1 MSSIPM
7 LTIKIEIDQ
16 IQCEN
21 IEIASISDLYPAL
34 ETFFQTYHFSDRV
47 TQQKIKER
55 ILASLQNN
63 PFFAQ
68 KSMNQF
74 EFKNNQ
80 SLFTQIKENIKSP
93 ILTAKE
99 SNYLLQTD
107 LKERNKTFHDNL
119 LNQEECQKYKST
131 TKLIENR
138 SNNKQYLAG
147 SAFLKN
153 DFFREKT
160 KNSINKVEEKS
171 KKLISKITN
180 VEKKGNS
187 EIMNRKLTSF
197 NKIFPKLNFSKNLK
211 TLKEI
216 QRITRNSGFFAEK
229 CINNLESS
237 NKNRENILPTENQV
251 SVYDK
256 NKKASSEKSI
266 VLKFK
271 GNKTDRNIKNDGFYP
286 NSELKRPLKSKNS
299 TNSNFDASNWM
310 EYTTGKQGSTQKGF
324 KSLMNVYR
332 EDGTNKP
339 ACVVNK
345 YESVETE
352 NQGFSTKKGFKSLM
366 NYREEFQDK
375 RIERYHN
382 DDYLKE
388 MSVQKKKIVRGGSQL
403 RTPCRNLEK
412 NVKTAEINQKGLKY
426 NFAGQIRDFPVEIFE
441 ENLLEIEYQKF
452 RKLNRGNSHLWNLF
466 CCFDEKKIGV
476 ISQNNLN
483 LLGVN
488 SEVLDG
494 FMPVITHI
502 FDSHD
507 KQDCDFEEFL
517 GLVFRYH
524 VNF

>member
-1 MSSIPM
+1 M

-21 IEIASISDLYPAL
+21 IEIALISDLYPAL
-34 ETFFQTYHFSDRV
+34 EMFFQTYDFSDRM

-63 PFFAQ
+63 PFFSQ

-74 EFKNNQ
+74 EFKKNQ

-93 ILTAKE
+93 ILAAKG
-99 SNYLLQTD
+99 SNYLPQTD
-107 LKERNKTFHDNL
+107 LKERNKNYHDNL

-147 SAFLKN
+147 TAFLKN
-153 DFFREKT
+153 DFFKEKT
-160 KNSINKVEEKS
+160 KYAINKVEEIS
-171 KKLISKITN
+171 KKLTSKITN

-211 TLKEI
+211 TLNEI

-229 CINNLESS
+229 SVNYLESS
-237 NKNRENILPTENQV
+237 NKNFENVLATEKQV
-251 SVYDK
+251 NGYDK
-256 NKKASSEKSI
+256 NIKALSDKNI
-266 VLKFK
+266 VLNSKE
-271 GNKTDRNIKNDGFYP
+271 NKTDIIVKNDGFYP
-286 NSELKRPLKSKNS
+286 ISELKRPLKSKNS
-299 TNSNFDASNWM
+299 INSNFDASKWM
-310 EYTTGKQGSTQKGF
+310 EYTAGKQGSTQKGF
-324 KSLMNVYR
+324 KSMMNVYR
-332 EDGTNKP
+332 EGVTNKP

-352 NQGFSTKKGFKSLM
+352 NHCFSTKKGFKSLM
-366 NYREEFQDK
+366 NHREEFQDQK
-375 RIERYHN
+375 IEGNHKN
-382 DDYLKE
+382 DYLKE
-388 MSVQKKKIVRGGSQL
+388 TTVQKKTIIRGGSQL
-403 RTPCRNLEK
+403 VTPCRNLEK
-412 NVKTAEINQKGLKY
+412 SVKTAEINQKGLKY
-426 NFAGQIRDFPVEIFE
+426 NFAGQIRDFPVEIIE

-476 ISQNNLN
+476 ISPNNLN
-483 LLGVN
+483 LLGVS
-488 SEVLDG
+488 SEILDG
-494 FMPVITHI
+494 FMQVITHI

-507 KQDCDFEEFL
+507 KLDCDFEEFL